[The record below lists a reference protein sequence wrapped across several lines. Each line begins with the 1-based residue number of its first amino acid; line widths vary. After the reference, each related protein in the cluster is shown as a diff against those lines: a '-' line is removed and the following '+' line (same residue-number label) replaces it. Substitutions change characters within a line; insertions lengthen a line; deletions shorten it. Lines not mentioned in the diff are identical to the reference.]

1 MNIASGYTNDK
12 EEILL
17 SDKSTQIK
25 QEIKDTI
32 HKVKKTSVRSI
43 VTGRIV
49 SILPVVLLQGLI
61 IYALAKWLV
70 PFATLFYSVLSVL
83 SALFVLFLIS
93 KRDEGAYKML
103 WLLVMFVAPLPGAL
117 MYLLYGN
124 KRTGKVLE
132 QRLKAVKN
140 SLPITL
146 MDDTEVQEQLRQEDK
161 RVAQTCTYVKKIT
174 GFPVLRN
181 DTAQYYPIGEQLFE
195 EMLSALK
202 EAKRYVFI
210 EYFIVQEGVLW
221 QAMVD
226 VMEQKVQEG
235 VDIRVLYDDIGSIGT
250 FSHRNRLSLLKKGI
264 KCEKFNPMIV
274 LSGALNNRDHRKIMV
289 VDGVVAFSG
298 GINLADEYINEEHP
312 FGHWKDI
319 GFRITGDAIRS
330 YAYMFIEFWNASSFD
345 KITKELIGE
354 DYVPMRVQKEHKFDG
369 YVQPYY
375 DSPNREDAAS
385 NNLFIDLLG
394 QSKDY
399 AWFYT
404 PYLLLGDGLRDA
416 FVRAAKRGVDVRI
429 IMPGIPDKKLVYR
442 MSRSYYRDLLEAG
455 VRIFEYTPGFVHAK
469 ACLVDDCIGSIGTVN
484 LDYRSLYLH
493 YECNALFYKASILS
507 DLKKDLDAS
516 MEISKERTL
525 LEENNGL
532 IHNIIDGMLRIFAP
546 LV

>member
-1 MNIASGYTNDK
+1 
-12 EEILL
+12 
-17 SDKSTQIK
+17 
-25 QEIKDTI
+25 
-32 HKVKKTSVRSI
+32 
-43 VTGRIV
+43 
-49 SILPVVLLQGLI
+49 
-61 IYALAKWLV
+61 
-70 PFATLFYSVLSVL
+70 
-83 SALFVLFLIS
+83 
-93 KRDEGAYKML
+93 
-103 WLLVMFVAPLPGAL
+103 

-124 KRTGKVLE
+124 KRTGKALE
-132 QRLKAVKN
+132 QRLKAVKG
-140 SLPITL
+140 SLPVKL
-146 MDDTEVQEQLRQEDK
+146 MDDTEVQKQLNQED
-161 RVAQTCTYVKKIT
+161 RRIAETFAYVKKIT

-181 DTAQYYPIGEQLFE
+181 DTAQYYPIGERLFE
-195 EMLSALK
+195 QMLSALK
-202 EAKRYVFI
+202 EARRYVFI

-330 YAYMFIEFWNASSFD
+330 YAYMFIEFWNASSFN
-345 KITKELIGE
+345 KITKELIGD
-354 DYVPMRVQKEHKFDG
+354 DYVPVQVQKEHNFDG

-375 DSPNREDAAS
+375 DSPNREEAAS
-385 NNLFIDLLG
+385 NNLYIDLLG

-429 IMPGIPDKKLVYR
+429 IMPGIPDKKIVYR
-442 MSRSYYRDLLEAG
+442 MSRSYYPDLLEAG

-469 ACLVDDCIGSIGTVN
+469 ASLVDNCIGSVGTVN

-493 YECNALFYKASILS
+493 YECNALFYKASILA
-507 DLKKDLDAS
+507 DLKKDLEAS
-516 MEISKERTL
+516 MEVSRERTL
-525 LEENNGL
+525 SDENNGL
-532 IHNIIDGMLRIFAP
+532 VHGIIDGMLRIFAP